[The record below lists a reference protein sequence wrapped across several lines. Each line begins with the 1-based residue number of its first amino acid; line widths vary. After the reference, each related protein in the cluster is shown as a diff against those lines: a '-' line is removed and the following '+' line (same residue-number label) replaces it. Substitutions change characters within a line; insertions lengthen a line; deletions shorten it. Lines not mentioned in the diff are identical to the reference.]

1 LSQWLATLLED
12 RAAASAPVRT
22 TWWSTIPVRRTAM
35 FRQGDVLLVPVS
47 TRELP
52 TSVQPLPRDARGRLV
67 LALGEATGHAHA
79 VSARDAEL
87 LADPAEVDRRFL
99 RIATEA
105 MLTHEEHAPIP
116 LPAGLYRVVQQRE
129 FVPGSFEA
137 GWFRPVAD

>member
-1 LSQWLATLLED
+1 
-12 RAAASAPVRT
+12 
-22 TWWSTIPVRRTAM
+22 M
-35 FRQGDVLLVPVS
+35 FRQGDVLLVPAS

-52 TSVQPLPRDARGRLV
+52 ANLQPLPRDARGRLV

-99 RIATEA
+99 RIANEA

-116 LPAGLYRVVQQRE
+116 LPPGLYRVVQQRE

>member
-1 LSQWLATLLED
+1 VAAQRLPDPPAAPALLDLAADLLPD
-12 RAAASAPVRT
+12 H
-22 TWWSTIPVRRTAM
+22 
-35 FRQGDVLLVPVS
+35 
-47 TRELP
+47 LP
-52 TSVQPLPRDARGRLV
+52 NPP
-67 LALGEATGHAHA
+67 GHTHA

-99 RIATEA
+99 RIATGA

-129 FVPGSFEA
+129 FDPGSFEA

>member
-1 LSQWLATLLED
+1 
-12 RAAASAPVRT
+12 
-22 TWWSTIPVRRTAM
+22 M

-47 TRELP
+47 TSELP
-52 TSVQPLPRDARGRLV
+52 RSARPLPRDARGRLV

-79 VSARDAEL
+79 VIARDAEL
-87 LADPAEVDRRFL
+87 LAEAADVDRRFL

-129 FVPGSFEA
+129 YVPGS
-137 GWFRPVAD
+137 FRPVAD